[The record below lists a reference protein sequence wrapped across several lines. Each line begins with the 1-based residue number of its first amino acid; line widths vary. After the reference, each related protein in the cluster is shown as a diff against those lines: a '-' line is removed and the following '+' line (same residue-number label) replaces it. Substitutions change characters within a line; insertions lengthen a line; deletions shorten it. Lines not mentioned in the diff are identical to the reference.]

1 MSNITPFVVPPDLRA
16 TLDAFKAEVFYDLN
30 CHQLGEITAFNPAT
44 QTASVQIMSNIE
56 TQTQT
61 YRYPLLTDCPVFVL
75 SGGGGCITM
84 PIAVGD
90 SCLVLFNDRYMDD
103 WFATGI
109 ECTPSSNRTHSLS
122 DGLVLVGFRNLSNS
136 IAGYDSNELQIRNGP
151 GRITISPS
159 NGKLSM
165 SNDLGSMHNALNKV
179 VQALTALNT
188 VKSGGTAA
196 VQIGAAQAAIDDILA

>member
-1 MSNITPFVVPPDLRA
+1 MRA

-30 CHQLGEITAFNPAT
+30 CHQVGTITSFDPAT
-44 QTASVQIMSNIE
+44 QTASVQIAMNFE

-84 PIAVGD
+84 PIAAGD
-90 SCLVLFNDRYMDD
+90 SCLVLFNDRYIDD

-109 ECTPSSNRTHSLS
+109 ESTPSSNRTHSLS
-122 DGLVLVGFRNLSNS
+122 DGLVLVGFRNLSNTIS
-136 IAGYDSNELQIRNGP
+136 GYNSSELQIRNGP
-151 GRITISPS
+151 GRITIAA
-159 NGKLSM
+159 NDGKLSM

-188 VKSGGTAA
+188 VKTGGTASA
-196 VQIGAAQAAIDDILA
+196 QITAAQNAIDDILA